1 MINDFQ
7 EVIQKNQ
14 FDGDHK
20 KEPTGQHSITL
31 TKIVAA
37 TAITQAKHQSV
48 QIIQNMQLSPCT
60 CIFTSNLP
68 TSTGVKNGINIINNY
83 Y

>member
-48 QIIQNMQLSPCT
+48 
-60 CIFTSNLP
+60 
-68 TSTGVKNGINIINNY
+68 
-83 Y
+83 